1 MKKSFVLHV
10 DTLGILD
17 ELTDEQAGQLFKKIY
32 EYHNIKKPKETQ
44 KTHSVNSVIDLL
56 FFSFKMQFDRDL
68 DKYES
73 KVIRNTNN
81 GKLGGRPKKI
91 NPLKAK
97 KADSVN
103 DSVSV
108 SDNVSVS
115 VNDNVKEK
123 KERLPTKKVGLPKN
137 EIVGKEKSLYSE
149 FVAVWFDNW
158 KDYVFTAKD
167 GLKIKSLI
175 NKLKLFAKKNN
186 VEPTDAELLKYWEI
200 IIQKMPEF
208 YKGKDLSVV
217 DSKIN
222 EIVNEIKNKQHGN
235 SSKYA

>member
-1 MKKSFVLHV
+1 MHV

-17 ELTDEQAGQLFKKIY
+17 ELSDEQAGQLFKKIY
-32 EYHNIKKPKETQ
+32 EYHNINKPKETQ
-44 KTHSVNSVIDLL
+44 KTQSVNSVIDLL

-73 KVIRNTNN
+73 KLIRNTNN

-91 NPLKAK
+91 NPLKPK
-97 KADSVN
+97 KADS
-103 DSVSV
+103 DSVSDSV

-115 VNDNVKEK
+115 VSDNVKEK
-123 KERLPTKKVGLPKN
+123 KERLPTKKVGLPKT
-137 EIVGKEKSLYSE
+137 EIAGEKSLYSE

-186 VEPTDAELLKYWEI
+186 VEPTDTELLQYWEI
-200 IIQKMPEF
+200 IIQKMPDF

-222 EIVNEIKNKQHGN
+222 EIVNEIKNKQHGKQ
-235 SSKYA
+235 SKYAN